1 MSVCDAATLAKTPA
15 ISHDYPVLET
25 SDQRRRWLGILFL
38 AIAAGLLIWGQTVFR
53 EHLGGLAYVAY
64 YAICLLF
71 TVMAICT
78 AIIDLW
84 VIRHRTRTQRREL
97 IQRALGS
104 MSAVQRT
111 AANSLPPSGS
121 P

>member
-1 MSVCDAATLAKTPA
+1 VP
-15 ISHDYPVLET
+15 ET
-25 SDQRRRWLGILFL
+25 SEQRLRWLGILFL

-53 EHLGGLAYVAY
+53 EHLTGLAYVAH

-78 AIIDLW
+78 ALIDLW
-84 VIRHRTRTQRREL
+84 VIRHRTRTQRRKL

-104 MSAVQRT
+104 MST
-111 AANSLPPSGS
+111 AHQHPNTEAGHPVGAR
-121 P
+121 